1 MDWQIG
7 NGLVMDFGWIDNRLT
22 DWQRIGDGLTM
33 DLQIGKGLAY
43 QSGLATDWGWVGNGL
58 ARWQRIGDGLTMD

>member
-1 MDWQIG
+1 MDWQRIG
-7 NGLVMDFGWIDNRLT
+7 DSLAEDWRFDGLT
-22 DWQRIGDGLTM
+22 DWQRIGEGLTM